1 MSRRRTPAAGIV
13 LAVLLGAALT
23 ACGDETV
30 EGPPPS
36 APERIRLTSPAF
48 APGAAIPSR
57 FTCDGE
63 DVSPPLQWS
72 GVPAE
77 ARSLALLLE
86 DPDAPGGTFVHW
98 TLFAIAPTATAL
110 REGQVPAGAREG
122 ENSFGDRGYGGPCPP
137 EGDEPHRYVFV
148 LYGLRSALEL
158 DAGASP
164 EQVRAAI
171 AERAIARGEL
181 TARFGR

>member
-1 MSRRRTPAAGIV
+1 MSRRRPRAAGIV
-13 LAVLLGAALT
+13 LAVLLGAAVT

-48 APGAAIPSR
+48 APGAAIPFR

-110 REGQVPAGAREG
+110 REGQVPAGA
-122 ENSFGDRGYGGPCPP
+122 P

-181 TARFGR
+181 TARFG